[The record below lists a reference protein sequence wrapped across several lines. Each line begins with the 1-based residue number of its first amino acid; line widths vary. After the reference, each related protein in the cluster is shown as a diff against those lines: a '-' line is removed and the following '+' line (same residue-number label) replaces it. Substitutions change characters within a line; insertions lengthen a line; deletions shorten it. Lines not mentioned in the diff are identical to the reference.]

1 MDSFEWNRLAGW
13 ILAAAIL
20 VLGLSI
26 VSGMVYTNATPATK
40 GYKVEGVVEASA
52 EGPAAAVPIT
62 AMMAMA
68 QPARGEVQFKKCL
81 QCHNVNAGGA
91 NGIGPNLHGIVGAPV
106 AAKPGFG
113 YSNALKEHG
122 GRWEWERLSA
132 WLENPRK
139 AVPGNKMSFA
149 GISKAEDRADVLAY
163 LNSQS
168 ANPLPLPK
176 GPPPGVPVDSSG
188 EAAPAEAA
196 MATDKAAPAP
206 GKAPDTT
213 EGQVTPAALAQPQ
226 GNISGPGAPEA
237 SGTSERE
244 TTEE

>member
-13 ILAAAIL
+13 VLVAAIS

-26 VSGMVYTNATPATK
+26 ASGMVYTSHAPETK
-40 GYKVEGVVEASA
+40 GYKVKGVVEGPA
-52 EGPAAAVPIT
+52 EGGAAAPVPIM
-62 AMMAMA
+62 AMMATA
-68 QPARGEVQFKKCL
+68 QPARGETQFKKCL
-81 QCHNVNAGGA
+81 QCHNVTPGGA
-91 NGIGPNLHGIVGAPV
+91 HGIGPNLHGVVGAPV
-106 AAKPGFG
+106 AAKAGFG
-113 YSNALKEHG
+113 YSGALKEHG
-122 GRWEWERLSA
+122 GQWDWERLSV

-149 GISKAEDRADVLAY
+149 GLSKPEDRADVLAY

-188 EAAPAEAA
+188 EGAAEAV
-196 MATDKAAPAP
+196 MATEKPAPAP

-213 EGQVTPAALAQPQ
+213 QGEVTPAGLAQPQ

-237 SGTSERE
+237 SGTSDRE
-244 TTEE
+244 TTR